1 MFTSVLLQSSKG
13 VFEHESSQT
22 KPENALLTT
31 TGLEKMLDKHALTFE
46 ELFLPKVY
54 NLIVTDLLPR
64 GRVNKRFF
72 QLILGLH

>member
-1 MFTSVLLQSSKG
+1 
-13 VFEHESSQT
+13 
-22 KPENALLTT
+22 
-31 TGLEKMLDKHALTFE
+31 MLDKHALTFE
-46 ELFLPKVY
+46 EEFLPKAY